1 LTRLEED
8 LMTRTWLITGSARG
22 LGRELAAAALEAGDA
37 VVATARRPER
47 VADLADRFDD
57 RVRVVQHDVTDP
69 AAAARAVDTAV
80 EAFGRLDVVVNNAG
94 YADSA
99 SIEEMTE
106 ESFRAQ
112 LETDLMGVF
121 HVTRAALP
129 VLRRQRSGHFLQ
141 ISSIGGRV
149 GGSPGL
155 GAYQAAKFAVE
166 GFSEVLR
173 REVEPLGIRV
183 TIVEPGALRTDWA
196 GSSMRLAAVGP
207 DYQPTVGRMHERR
220 RATDGHRSG
229 DPARA
234 ARALVDVVGLEH
246 PPLRLL
252 LGSDALRLADRSAR
266 ARAAEAEVWADVS
279 RSVDATG
286 AGVRGLADVLHLAVP
301 AAS

>member
-47 VADLADRFDD
+47 LADLADRFDD

-166 GFSEVLR
+166 GFSEVLH